1 MRARILS
8 FTALVALAAAPAALA
23 QPRPLE
29 TAPAKYSMAKEYRAV
44 QQAALNAQR
53 KLLLSF
59 ADSMPERLYRDR
71 ATPPQRSFSEQIAH
85 IVVAGRML
93 GARFAGAAAP
103 AMPDTAVV
111 FNSRDG
117 LKKFINETYDG
128 LDKLMADQTDAD
140 RDGQVKFFGN
150 FMPRWQVWD
159 ELNQH
164 AMWTAGQIVANFRK
178 HGMAP
183 PSFLFF

>member
-1 MRARILS
+1 MRARLLS
-8 FTALVALAAAPAALA
+8 FTALVAVAAAPAALA

-44 QQAALNAQR
+44 QQSALTTQR
-53 KLLLSF
+53 KLLIKF

-71 ATPPQRSFSEQIAH
+71 ATPAQRAFAEQVAH
-85 IVVAGRML
+85 IAVAGRML
-93 GARFAGAAAP
+93 GAMFAGVAAP
-103 AMPDTAVV
+103 AMPDTAAVY
-111 FNSRDG
+111 NSRDG

-128 LDKLMADQTDAD
+128 LDKLIAEQSDAD
-140 RDGQVKFFGN
+140 RDGQVKFFGT

-183 PSFLFF
+183 PSFMFF